1 MAIDMMTTPAVK
13 EIESSADYGKFEIEP
28 LEPGFGVTLGNSLR
42 RVLLS
47 SLPGA
52 AITSVSIEGIAHE
65 FSSIENVKE
74 DVTEI
79 LLNIK
84 EINVL
89 SHSADPVRIS
99 LDQHGPREV
108 TAGDIECP
116 SDIEIRNPGQH
127 IATLDSPKAQLRMDL
142 MVERG
147 KGYVTA
153 ERNKKEGQAIGVIPI
168 DAIFTPVRKANFF
181 VEKTRVGQETEWD
194 KLVVEVWT
202 DGTLA
207 PVEAVSRAAAA
218 PGARQRSSQPSRR
231 RADRGSRAQRAR
243 PQLPQGKRHHQGRP
257 AGGDEAGRAADSAQ
271 LRSEVAR
278 RDSREARAARAGH
291 AGRAGHAVPA
301 DGEVTGTLMRH
312 RIAGRKFGRSA
323 AHRQSMT
330 RNQVTSLLRYGRI
343 TTTEAKAK
351 ELRRW
356 VERVITDA
364 KPDDLNARRK
374 VALYVND
381 REVSN
386 KLFTTYLERYKE
398 RPGGYTRVVKLPP
411 RKSDASPMA
420 IIELVE

>member
-99 LDQHGPREV
+99 LDVHGPRDV

-207 PVEAVSRAAAA
+207 PGRGRQPRRRAVHRSPRALRPVRRQPRRAAAA
-218 PGARQRSSQPSRR
+218 PGARQRSSRAGSPTCRSRISSSASAPSTASRR
-231 RADRGSRAQRAR
+231 TTS
-243 PQLPQGKRHHQGRP
+243 P
-257 AGGDEAGRAADSAQ
+257 
-271 LRSEVAR
+271 
-278 RDSREARAARAGH
+278 
-291 AGRAGHAVPA
+291 
-301 DGEVTGTLMRH
+301 
-312 RIAGRKFGRSA
+312 RSA
-323 AHRQSMT
+323 SWWR
-330 RNQVTSLLRYGRI
+330 
-343 TTTEAKAK
+343 
-351 ELRRW
+351 
-356 VERVITDA
+356 
-364 KPDDLNARRK
+364 
-374 VALYVND
+374 
-381 REVSN
+381 
-386 KLFTTYLERYKE
+386 
-398 RPGGYTRVVKLPP
+398 
-411 RKSDASPMA
+411 
-420 IIELVE
+420 

>member
-1 MAIDMMTTPAVK
+1 MAIDMITSPAVK
-13 EIESSADYGKFEIEP
+13 EIESGTDYGKFEIEP

-99 LDQHGPREV
+99 LDQHGPRDV
-108 TAGDIECP
+108 TAADIECP
-116 SDIEIRNPGQH
+116 SDVEIRNPSQH

-207 PVEAVSRAAAA
+207 PVEAVSRAAGLFTEHLGLFVRFGDNLAA
-218 PGARQRSSQPSRR
+218 PAHTQARGNDLPSRLADVPIEDLELSV
-231 RADRGSRAQRAR
+231 RALNCLKANDITKDGQLVAMKQEELLTLRNFGQKSLDEIREKLVQRE
-243 PQLPQGKRHHQGRP
+243 L
-257 AGGDEAGRAADSAQ
+257 
-271 LRSEVAR
+271 
-278 RDSREARAARAGH
+278 
-291 AGRAGHAVPA
+291 
-301 DGEVTGTLMRH
+301 VTPEELETL
-312 RIAGRKFGRSA
+312 F
-323 AHRQSMT
+323 Q
-330 RNQVTSLLRYGRI
+330 
-343 TTTEAKAK
+343 
-351 ELRRW
+351 
-356 VERVITDA
+356 
-364 KPDDLNARRK
+364 
-374 VALYVND
+374 
-381 REVSN
+381 
-386 KLFTTYLERYKE
+386 
-398 RPGGYTRVVKLPP
+398 
-411 RKSDASPMA
+411 PMA
-420 IIELVE
+420 R